1 MKPSDLTWDMCP
13 FCGALF
19 QPTGARLIPDHKI
32 ELERTDEW
40 QPCPGSGQHPR
51 NPESDR
57 WPLWGGKPN
66 VHAASG
72 ATAVAP
78 ANPADLALALLEAN
92 GVRVQGKLW
101 DVTRAC
107 TAGRPYLSPGRVAA
121 RYLYELIDHVL
132 GVCPPGGGGRP

>member
-57 WPLWGGKPN
+57 RPLWDGTPN
-66 VHAASG
+66 VHAA
-72 ATAVAP
+72 
-78 ANPADLALALLEAN
+78 NPVGVALALLEAH
-92 GVRVQGKLW
+92 GVTVLPGAW
-101 DVTRAC
+101 DLVCA
-107 TAGRPYLSPGRVAA
+107 AVGNLSPVNVAR
-121 RYLYELIDHVL
+121 RYLYELIDRIE
-132 GVCPPGGGGRP
+132 GGRVAP